1 MMFHYTPS
9 NPLLIASSPSHVVA
23 APYNIPR
30 PHLTT
35 KLIRANLV
43 GRNCWD
49 YGIDVAVEWM
59 WNVD

>member
-1 MMFHYTPS
+1 MVANQLLLSGHDV
-9 NPLLIASSPSHVVA
+9 PLHA

-59 WNVD
+59 WDVD